1 MSDSSDRIAA
11 TLKRGPVIPVIVI
24 DSLAQAV
31 PLARALVDGGLDV
44 LEITLRT
51 PVALEALRAIAAEV
65 PDAIVGVGTVLDRA
79 QLDAAGKAGAQ
90 FAVSPG
96 ATPQLL
102 EAARGHAV
110 PLLPGAATVSEV
122 MFLREHGY
130 RYLKFFPAEAS
141 GGAKF
146 LSSLASVI
154 PDVRFCPTGGVT
166 PANAGAYLAIPN
178 VLCVGGSWML
188 PKDRVAA
195 GDWDA
200 IREAARAASALRA
213 TS

>member
-1 MSDSSDRIAA
+1 MSASADRIAA
-11 TLKRGPVIPVIVI
+11 ILKRGPVVPVIVI

-31 PLARALVDGGLDV
+31 PLARALVDGGLHV

-51 PVALEALRAIAAEV
+51 PVALEALRAIASEV
-65 PDAIVGVGTVLDRA
+65 TDAVVGVGTVLDRS

-166 PANAGAYLAIPN
+166 PGNAGSYLAIPN

-200 IREAARAASALRA
+200 IRAAARAASELRA
-213 TS
+213 ST